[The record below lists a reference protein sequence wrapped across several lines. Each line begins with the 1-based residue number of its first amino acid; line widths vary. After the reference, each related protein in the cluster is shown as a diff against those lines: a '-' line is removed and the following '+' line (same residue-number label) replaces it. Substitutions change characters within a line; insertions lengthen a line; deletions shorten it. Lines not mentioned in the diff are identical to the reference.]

1 MYCWWLITII
11 IKGNIM
17 KRLLATLLV
26 CLTAS
31 SAQVSAK
38 DRLEGFVLRGDHS
51 GTPGQ
56 RNHFDNPNG
65 SSWANH
71 VDGIVVQAE
80 WAHLQPTKNGAIK
93 SNNILDQA
101 ISAVTTWNNAHPSNK
116 LGIKLRVF
124 AGIYS
129 PAWVGSETGQFFAQ
143 YKNSKQGNMPFYW
156 KNKKFRPLWSN
167 FQTKLGAKYDSHP
180 LLREVAVS
188 GCMTHNAETMWRN
201 PRDNNR
207 DDGRKNI
214 DIMRDN
220 GLTLAKDEN
229 CLKWQIRVAA
239 SKWPRTHIGMAYN
252 MWKDYENGWAKK
264 PAFVNT
270 LMDYCLQQAP
280 GRCILGNNSLGVTD
294 IGDENNS
301 SDVTYYLRR
310 KGNAGNPI
318 YIQTETKADNIHRA
332 INHGADRLHG
342 AMAELPKL
350 SAMAKVSSTYLQ
362 DDPMQ
367 DARLNLKTNN

>member
-1 MYCWWLITII
+1 
-11 IKGNIM
+11 M
-17 KRLLATLLV
+17 KRLLVTLLV
-26 CLTAS
+26 FLTAS
-31 SAQVSAK
+31 SALVDAK
-38 DRLEGFVLRGDHS
+38 NRLEGFVLRGDHN
-51 GTPGQ
+51 GTVGL

-80 WAHLQPTKNGAIK
+80 WAHLQPTKNGAIRS
-93 SNNILDQA
+93 SNVLDDA
-101 ISAVTTWNNAHPSNK
+101 IAAVTTWNNAHPANK

-129 PAWVGSETGQFFAQ
+129 PAWVGLETGQFFAQ
-143 YKNSKQGNMPFYW
+143 YKNGKQGNMPFFW
-156 KNKKFRPLWSN
+156 KARKFRPLWSN
-167 FQTKLGAKYDSHP
+167 FQTKLGAKYDNHP

-207 DDGRKNI
+207 PDGKTNI
-214 DIMRDN
+214 QIMRNN
-220 GLTLAKDEN
+220 GLTLRKDEN

-239 SKWPRTHIGMAYN
+239 KKWPKTHIGMAYN
-252 MWKDYENGWAKK
+252 MWQDYENGNAKK
-264 PAFVNT
+264 PAFVNS

-280 GRCILGNNSLGVTD
+280 GRCILGNNSLGLTD
-294 IGDENNS
+294 IGDENDRN
-301 SDVTYYLRR
+301 DVTYHLRR

-318 YIQTETKADNIHRA
+318 YIQTETVATNIHRA

-350 SAMAKVSSTYLQ
+350 KAMNKVSPTYLQ
-362 DDPMQ
+362 SNSMQ
-367 DARLNLKTNN
+367 DARLNLQTNN